1 MSDTFVAS
9 VKLMVPTHAMVEIIP
24 AVMPDTFEDIVSD
37 VARVRG
43 AAQWVQLDVM
53 DGRLTQSI
61 SWPYAPG
68 SKHFEAI
75 VADEE
80 GLPFWE
86 DVNYEVDLMIL
97 NPFVDAEQW
106 IDAGVA
112 RIILHHASLG
122 HGNAREL
129 IERLRAR
136 GTEVVLALLPTDDVS
151 AVAPLADCL
160 DGVQCMGIIR
170 VGFQGEPF
178 DARAYDLVRELRAAY
193 SDLPISIDGGV
204 NDETAPQ
211 LIAAGATRLVS
222 GSFIFD
228 SEDAK
233 ASIAELQKTSNL

>member
-1 MSDTFVAS
+1 MET
-9 VKLMVPTHAMVEIIP
+9 THAMVEIIP
-24 AVMPDTFEDIVSD
+24 AVMPDTFEDVVSD
-37 VARVRG
+37 VARVRTST
-43 AAQWVQLDVM
+43 QWVQIDVM

-68 SKHFEAI
+68 STHFEAL

-112 RIILHHASLG
+112 RIILHYKSLE

-136 GTEVVLALLPTDDVS
+136 GTEVVLALLPTDDPAILS
-151 AVAPLADCL
+151 PFADCI
-160 DGVQCMGIIR
+160 DGVQCMGITR

-178 DARAYDLVRELRAAY
+178 EERVYALVREIRALY
-193 SDLPISIDGGV
+193 PEMPISIDGGV
-204 NDETAPQ
+204 NDETAPR
-211 LIAAGATRLVS
+211 LVAAGATRLVS

-233 ASIAELQKTSNL
+233 ASIAELQKISNV